1 VDKEMRSFLV
11 AAEIGEKA
19 PDFTLPSD
27 SWKNEV
33 SLEKA
38 RREGSVVLFFYP
50 SDWSSVCTDQMSQV
64 QQGIGRFEEK
74 SARVLGV
81 SVDSPWSHR
90 AWAEERGIE
99 FPLLSDFKRV
109 VVGEYGVE
117 HEAGFPE
124 RAYFVIDREGI
135 VRARKIEDS
144 ISDQPEVEQVLEDLE
159 KALSRALRKPL

>member
-1 VDKEMRSFLV
+1 VDKETRRFLV

-33 SLEKA
+33 SLEEV
-38 RREGSVVLFFYP
+38 RREGPVVLFFYP
-50 SDWSSVCTDQMSQV
+50 GDWSSVCTDQMSQV
-64 QQGIGRFEEK
+64 QQEIGRFEEK
-74 SARVLGV
+74 GARVLGV

-124 RAYFVIDREGI
+124 RAYFVIDREGV
-135 VRARKIEDS
+135 VRARKIENS
-144 ISDQPEVEQVLEDLE
+144 INDQPEVEEVLEDLE
-159 KALSRALRKPL
+159 KVP